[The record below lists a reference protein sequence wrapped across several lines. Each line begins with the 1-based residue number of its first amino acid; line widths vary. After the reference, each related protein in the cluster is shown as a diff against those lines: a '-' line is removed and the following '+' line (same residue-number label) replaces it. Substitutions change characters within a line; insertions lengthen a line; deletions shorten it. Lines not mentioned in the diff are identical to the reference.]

1 MTLPLLRLFLI
12 ALIVSCF
19 ATASRAQTEGQTP
32 AILPAGPLAGVEVM
46 QMSMAPLGPESQRCG
61 LQTNLINESF
71 QQPLTANGIVLQKA
85 AHFRVII
92 KTTTGIYQ
100 SDTCITNIEA
110 TVVQTTS
117 YFDRRTQQD
126 RAGQVLLWSQ
136 SRLFVSG
143 QPDHVVVVNIGT
155 RELARSFVEKWKADR

>member
-1 MTLPLLRLFLI
+1 MTVPLSRLL
-12 ALIVSCF
+12 LVVLTLCVLS
-19 ATASRAQTEGQTP
+19 TASRAQTEGQAP
-32 AILPAGPLAGVEVM
+32 AVRPAGPLAGVEVM
-46 QMSMAPLGPESQRCG
+46 QMSVAPLGPESQRCG
-61 LQTNLINESF
+61 LQTNLISESF
-71 QQPLTANGIVLQKA
+71 QEPLTANGIVLQKA

-110 TVVQTTS
+110 SVVQTTS
-117 YFDRRTQQD
+117 YFDRRSQQD
-126 RAGQVLLWSQ
+126 RAGQVLMWSQ

-155 RELARSFVEKWKADR
+155 RELARSFVASWKTAR